1 MSAGEP
7 ERSLGETE
15 QRVTPLELFFD
26 LMFVFA
32 ITQVTGFIAAHPTWT
47 RLVEAL
53 AILAVLWWAWV
64 AYAWLGN
71 TAASDEGAMR
81 VVLLIAMGP
90 LLVLS
95 LAVPGAFGSDGL
107 IFGLAYLAVRAL
119 HLIGYLVL
127 GRDDPA
133 LRALV
138 RRLASTMLPAVAL
151 LVLAGFLDGAPRAL
165 CWIAALAVDYGGLA
179 LRGTEGWNVQPAH
192 FAERHGLII
201 IIALGESIV
210 SLGVG
215 ASGLGLGATV
225 IASALLGVVVAGAL
239 WWAYFDVVALAGEQR
254 MQRADPV
261 AQARIARD
269 SYTYLHLPMV
279 TGIVLFALGVK
290 ESLIAET
297 HELSSVAAA
306 SLCGGVALY
315 LLALSAF
322 KRRNY
327 GSFNYPR
334 LAGAT
339 LLVAL
344 IPVAGATRPLV
355 ALAMV
360 AAITAALIAYE
371 TLRYAAARDRI
382 RHA

>member
-1 MSAGEP
+1 VSAAP
-7 ERSLGETE
+7 SAAQLE

-47 RLVEAL
+47 RLGEAL

-81 VVLLIAMGP
+81 VVLLAAMGP

-95 LAVPGAFGSDGL
+95 LAVPGAFGGDGL
-107 IFGLAYLAVRAL
+107 IFGIAYLCVRVL
-119 HLIGYLVL
+119 HLVGYGIVSRGDPQLRGLV
-127 GRDDPA
+127 
-133 LRALV
+133 V
-138 RRLASTMLPAVAL
+138 RLATTMIPAASL

-179 LRGTEGWNVQPAH
+179 LRGTEGWRVNPAH

-225 IASALLGVVVAGAL
+225 ISSALLGVVVAAAL
-239 WWAYFDVVALAGEQR
+239 WWAYFDVVALAAQHR
-254 MQRADPV
+254 LQQADPV
-261 AQARIARD
+261 SQSRIARD
-269 SYTYLHLPMV
+269 SYTYLHFPMV

-290 ESLIAET
+290 ECLIAES
-297 HELSSVAAA
+297 HELPRVAAV

-315 LLALSAF
+315 LLALSTF

-334 LAGAT
+334 LVAAAALLALVPLAGAVRPPIA
-339 LLVAL
+339 LGLVAA
-344 IPVAGATRPLV
+344 V
-355 ALAMV
+355 
-360 AAITAALIAYE
+360 TAALIAYE
-371 TLRYAAARDRI
+371 TRRYAAARDRI